1 MLLLFMVPC
10 SVQAMLRLDRS
21 CSRLVDFR
29 EPLQDAFRVAVLMIC
44 EICQSAVVGRKE
56 LCRETPPQSGVLAD
70 LETVANRSLQAA
82 AGCACLRLGC
92 LSCSASAM
100 AGTLLGQLPAD

>member
-1 MLLLFMVPC
+1 MLLLFMVSC

-44 EICQSAVVGRKE
+44 EICQSAVVGR
-56 LCRETPPQSGVLAD
+56 
-70 LETVANRSLQAA
+70 
-82 AGCACLRLGC
+82 
-92 LSCSASAM
+92 
-100 AGTLLGQLPAD
+100 